1 MWKEKTT
8 GWVHDN
14 NNIKGFFEEYR
25 YLSNFH
31 LCPVMFDGVI
41 YPSSENAYMAA
52 KTLDLK
58 LRKRFEIIAPN
69 KAKKLGQEIEV
80 RDDWENIKL
89 EIMDRILTDK
99 FYRNLEER
107 EKLLSTE
114 NKYLEETNWWGDRFW
129 GVCKGTGAN
138 NLGLILM
145 KIRDNYFY
153 STIIC

>member
-1 MWKEKTT
+1 MGTT
-8 GWVHDN
+8 NDLSDRM
-14 NNIKGFFEEYR
+14 KRYEESYKFILPPR
-25 YLSNFH
+25 AY
-31 LCPVMFDGVI
+31 VI
-41 YPSSENAYMAA
+41 
-52 KTLDLK
+52 
-58 LRKRFEIIAPN
+58 
-69 KAKKLGQEIEV
+69 V